1 MSILGDTYGLESMSI
16 DLQFDFFQFVT
27 SQNIV
32 ACPFQAIRMVQ
43 NRCLQICGL
52 SCCFIYFVSFYVS
65 RYSCMSILGDTYGI
79 ESMSKDSRF
88 ELFFY
93 LFRLNKQ
100 LHDHSR
106 RYVWPRIDLYME
118 QVQNNSKYIYIY
130 IYIYTYILY
139 DPYSKPYVWPRID
152 LYIWKKFKK
161 APNIYLMT
169 PILSHTYGLESK
181 SIVKYI

>member
-1 MSILGDTYGLESMSI
+1 MQFDMFFSFLVSNNSCMSILGDTYGLESMSI
-16 DLQFDFFQFVT
+16 DLQFVFFQFVT

-52 SCCFIYFVSFYVS
+52 SCFFIYFVSFYVS
-65 RYSCMSILGDTYGI
+65 RYSCMSILGDTYGL

-93 LFRLNKQ
+93 LFRLKKQ

-118 QVQNNSKYIYIY
+118 QVQNNSKYIYF
-130 IYIYTYILY
+130 T
-139 DPYSKPYVWPRID
+139 
-152 LYIWKKFKK
+152 
-161 APNIYLMT
+161 T
-169 PILSHTYGLESK
+169 PILSHTYGLESIYIYGK
-181 SIVKYI
+181 SSKKLQIYIL